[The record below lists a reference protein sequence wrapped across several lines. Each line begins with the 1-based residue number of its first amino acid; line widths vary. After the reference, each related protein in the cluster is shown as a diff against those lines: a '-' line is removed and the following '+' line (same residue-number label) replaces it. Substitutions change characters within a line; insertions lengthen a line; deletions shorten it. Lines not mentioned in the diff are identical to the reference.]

1 MRKKL
6 LSLLLTATMAVTLA
20 GCSNSKGS
28 SSVTLDPTDTSNQE
42 VEAADY
48 YATVQ
53 RNAEVYK
60 SYVTL
65 GEYKGIEVTIDESQY
80 QITDDDVETYI
91 SSILSQ
97 YSTTE
102 SITEGVTAVGDT
114 IVLDY
119 AGTKDGV
126 AFSGG
131 TATDVSYTIGSGQ
144 FIDDLDNGLAGLN
157 IGEQYE
163 LPCRFPDNYGTSLA
177 GQDVIFTVTVTAK
190 TQTVIPELTDEW
202 VAENSADVGLEATNV
217 EEFRKALKEYLE
229 DYNSSALSSDKF
241 TYALDTIISN
251 SEIKDYPSKEEES
264 LIDVYTSNIKT
275 SYETYATYYSSS
287 GIDSWE
293 DYISSAY
300 GCASDDEFTEYARE
314 QVHAYMDEKMVITLI
329 AVENNLTVSADEI
342 NALGEEWAEE
352 YGYDDYQ
359 EILDTYGNEMNAE
372 VGFEVL
378 TEKVQDFVNQSVKV
392 VAE

>member
-1 MRKKL
+1 
-6 LSLLLTATMAVTLA
+6 
-20 GCSNSKGS
+20 
-28 SSVTLDPTDTSNQE
+28 
-42 VEAADY
+42 
-48 YATVQ
+48 
-53 RNAEVYK
+53 
-60 SYVTL
+60 
-65 GEYKGIEVTIDESQY
+65 
-80 QITDDDVETYI
+80 
-91 SSILSQ
+91 
-97 YSTTE
+97 
-102 SITEGVTAVGDT
+102 
-114 IVLDY
+114 
-119 AGTKDGV
+119 
-126 AFSGG
+126 
-131 TATDVSYTIGSGQ
+131 
-144 FIDDLDNGLAGLN
+144 
-157 IGEQYE
+157 
-163 LPCRFPDNYGTSLA
+163 
-177 GQDVIFTVTVTAK
+177 VTAK

-202 VAENSADVGLEATNV
+202 VAENSEDVGLEATNA

-229 DYNSSALSSDKF
+229 DYNSSSLSSDKF

-342 NALGEEWAEE
+342 IALGEEWATE

-378 TEKVQDFVNQSVKV
+378 TEKVQDFVNASVKV